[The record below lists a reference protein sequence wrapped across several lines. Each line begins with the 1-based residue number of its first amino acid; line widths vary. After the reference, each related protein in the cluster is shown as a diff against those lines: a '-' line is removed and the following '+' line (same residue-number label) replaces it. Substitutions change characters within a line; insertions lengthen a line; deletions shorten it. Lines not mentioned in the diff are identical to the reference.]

1 MNRLKDELKETKRQH
16 LIEDTFGGVMCMQN
30 KCLNCGEI
38 KNREEEYLDLSLNI
52 KGVKT
57 ILESLRKQLQGEE
70 VSDYFC
76 EFCKSKVKL

>member
-1 MNRLKDELKETKRQH
+1 MDRLKEKLAETDRQN
-16 LIEDTFGGVMCMQN
+16 LISDTFGGVKCMQN

-38 KNREEEYLDLSLNI
+38 KNKEEEYIDLSLNI
-52 KGVKT
+52 QNVKS
-57 ILESLRKQLQGEE
+57 IEESLRKELQGEE